1 MKRKIL
7 VGLAAVLLV
16 LAAIV
21 APAGAKLKKKF
32 VPDLAGYVG
41 PVTVDGH
48 TQTQTATVTAEGHGY
63 LIELE
68 GELPATCAGGE
79 EGLPLTLHGQAPLK
93 GKAFK
98 LVRKPAPSTH
108 LEGQSKT
115 VYVTVSGHFTAVN
128 KFVGTAR
135 AETKA
140 EAGDPESAA
149 CRSSTAKF
157 ALKVSP

>member
-1 MKRKIL
+1 MQRKAVI
-7 VGLAAVLLV
+7 GLAAALCL

-21 APAGAKLKKKF
+21 APAGAKPKKKF
-32 VPDLAGYVG
+32 VPDLASYVG
-41 PVTVDGH
+41 PTVVDGH
-48 TQTQTATVTAEGHGY
+48 TQTQAASVTIEGHSY

-68 GELPATCAGGE
+68 GELPATCAGGV
-79 EGLPLTLHGQAPLK
+79 EGLPLTLHGQAILK
-93 GKAFK
+93 GKAFR
-98 LVRKPAPSTH
+98 LVHSPAPSTH
-108 LEGQSKT
+108 LEGQSRT

-128 KFVGTAR
+128 QIVGTAR

-157 ALKVSP
+157 RMK